1 MKLKKVLEKTKKARG
16 ERYYKMPGATQR
28 PKQKVSVKKPSA
40 RVKMLGKTSPL
51 KLKKAEKID
60 STKPVYAESRTV
72 SLDACQLSDN
82 RCLALEADSPDI
94 ENYKVIRTK
103 IQHQARLKGWNTFMI
118 TSALPGE
125 GKTHTAANLAMVFA
139 RAYNQTVLLV
149 DCDLK
154 RQCIHER
161 LGFESKTNL
170 VDHLLDDVPMSDII
184 IWPGIEKL
192 TIISGQ
198 RTVEDSSELI
208 GSDKMKALF
217 AEMKNR
223 YADRYILFDVP
234 PILTG
239 ADAMSFA
246 ALVDGIIVV
255 VEARRTSMRD
265 LEAAVRM
272 IPENKFIG
280 FVLNRERM
288 SNKEK
293 YRYYAN
299 YNR

>member
-1 MKLKKVLEKTKKARG
+1 
-16 ERYYKMPGATQR
+16 
-28 PKQKVSVKKPSA
+28 
-40 RVKMLGKTSPL
+40 
-51 KLKKAEKID
+51 
-60 STKPVYAESRTV
+60 
-72 SLDACQLSDN
+72 
-82 RCLALEADSPDI
+82 
-94 ENYKVIRTK
+94 
-103 IQHQARLKGWNTFMI
+103 
-118 TSALPGE
+118 
-125 GKTHTAANLAMVFA
+125 
-139 RAYNQTVLLV
+139 
-149 DCDLK
+149 
-154 RQCIHER
+154 
-161 LGFESKTNL
+161 
-170 VDHLLDDVPMSDII
+170 MSDII

-265 LEAAVRM
+265 LEAAVGM

-288 SNKEK
+288 PNKEK